1 MSDQQ
6 KIVIGA
12 TIKTDGTAAQES
24 VKSYRTQ
31 LREAREDLLRLQDQY
46 GEFSKEAV
54 AAAKKVASLNDAL
67 GDSSS
72 LVDAFNPDKKFVA
85 FGQAISGVAGG
96 FSALQGAIALTGVE
110 SEELNKALLKV
121 QAAMAISQGIDQ
133 VLDAMQGFKN
143 LSAVIQ
149 STTAYRKADTLA
161 TGLASKAQRLFG
173 IEVVATSTSFKV
185 LKGAIAATGIGLL
198 VVAIGFAVEKLIAFT
213 NRSKEAAEAQ
223 KQLKQAMQ
231 ESESAALQAGL
242 AFNDQLQK
250 LDVAR
255 AKARGASDKELFA
268 LEQRNYDERI
278 RMMEKSVGKT
288 ADNEALL
295 NSIQEERTNKEVA
308 RLQYETAQREKAQQK
323 QRELNDKAIADQKRR
338 DDEMANQRKQ
348 AQQLNQQLA
357 DGNAVDAAGGGM
369 ASDLVKLQQDYAKQ
383 AQLLKDGGQSLIELD
398 QWYFNAKGAIADK
411 YRQEQEAKDIEA
423 NNARMDR
430 ERSDNEN
437 TAALI
442 NDNYQKRLAAFD
454 DFSNMEGMSAKSK
467 RQFLDTVEKQILADT
482 SLNEAQKT
490 ALLAASSKARSNI
503 DKTEYDTK
511 AALVAA
517 TGDLLGQLSNII
529 GQQTKVGKALALAQ
543 IATDTALAVSA
554 LVKNSESN
562 PTNSVTFGGAG
573 ALQFATGLVRILA
586 NIAKAKQ
593 ILSSGNGTG
602 GGLSTPNLKTG
613 AIQTQAPLQP
623 TLATAQT
630 RLDSQSVNDMS
641 NRAIR
646 TFVLES
652 DVSDAQTRIREIN
665 RRARLG

>member
-12 TIKTDGTAAQES
+12 TIKTDGAAAQES

-198 VVAIGFAVEKLIAFT
+198 VVAIGFAVEKLMAFT

-231 ESESAALQAGL
+231 ESESQALQAGL
-242 AFNDQLQK
+242 AFNNQLQK

-255 AKARGASDKELFA
+255 AKARGASDKELFN

-308 RLQYETAQREKAQQK
+308 RLQYETTQREKAQQK
-323 QRELNDKAIADQKRR
+323 QREINDRAIADQKRR
-338 DDEMANQRKQ
+338 DEEMANQRKQ
-348 AQQLNQQLA
+348 AQQLNRQLA

-369 ASDLVKLQQDYAKQ
+369 ASDLVKLQQDYDKQ

-423 NNARMDR
+423 NNARMER

-454 DFSNMEGMSAKSK
+454 DFANMEGMSAQSK

-529 GQQTKVGKALALAQ
+529 GQQTKIGKALALAQ

-562 PTNSVTFGGAG
+562 PTNAVTFGGAG

-613 AIQTQAPLQP
+613 AIPTQAPLQP

-630 RLDSQSVNDMS
+630 RLDNQSINDLG
-641 NRAIR
+641 NRAIKA
-646 TFVLES
+646 FVLEK
-652 DVSDAQTRIREIN
+652 DVTGAQERIREIN
-665 RRARLG
+665 RRSRL